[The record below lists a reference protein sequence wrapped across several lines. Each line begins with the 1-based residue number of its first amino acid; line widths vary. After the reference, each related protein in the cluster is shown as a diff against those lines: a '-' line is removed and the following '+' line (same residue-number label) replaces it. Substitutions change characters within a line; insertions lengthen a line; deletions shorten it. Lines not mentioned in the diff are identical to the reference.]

1 MMGNQSVDEDYI
13 VFADPNVEAICAAH
27 WGKKG
32 KLTYKQA
39 AKVTSLGTVFRAN
52 TTITSFD
59 ELQYFTGL
67 ASLGSGDNYVNGT
80 FYGCTAL
87 ASVVIPSSVT
97 RIRGYSFYGCTAL
110 TTVGSLGNIT
120 NIGASAFYNCTHL
133 TTVVSLAN
141 LVTVGGSAFWKCS
154 AWNDELNC
162 PNLTGSILSNTF
174 RATKITKV
182 LNLGRITS
190 IAGYGFAT
198 CNSMTELHLPAT
210 LTSTSTASVGTSNS
224 STTAMLTVYSYNT
237 TPPTYG
243 RSCFTPSKV
252 SAVYVP
258 SESVSSYKTTWSALS
273 SKIQAMP

>member
-1 MMGNQSVDEDYI
+1 MGNQSVDENYI
-13 VFADPNVEAICAAH
+13 VFADANVEAICAAN

-67 ASLGSGDNYVNGT
+67 TSIGSANNSANGA
-80 FYGCTAL
+80 FNGCTAL

-97 RIRGYSFYGCTAL
+97 SIRGYSFYGCTAL

-120 NIGASAFYNCTHL
+120 SIGASAFYNCTHL

-141 LVTVGGSAFWKCS
+141 LVTVGGNAFWKCS

-162 PNLTGSILSNTF
+162 PNLTGSIPSNAF
-174 RATKITKV
+174 RGTKLTKV

-190 IAGYGFAT
+190 IGGYGFAT
-198 CNSMTELHLPAT
+198 CDSMTEIHLPAT
-210 LTSTSTASVGTSNS
+210 LTSTSTASVGSSNS
-224 STTAMLTVYSYNT
+224 PTTAMLTVYSYNT

-243 RSCFTPSKV
+243 RSCFRAAKV
-252 SAVYVP
+252 SVVYVP
-258 SESVSSYKTTWSALS
+258 SESVSSYKTKWSELS

>member
-1 MMGNQSVDEDYI
+1 MGNQGIDDDYI
-13 VFADPNVEAICAAH
+13 VFADANVEAICAAN

-39 AKVTSLGTVFRAN
+39 AKVKSLGTVFRAN
-52 TTITSFD
+52 TAITSFD

-67 ASLGSGDNYVNGT
+67 TSIGSADTSANGT

-87 ASVVIPSSVT
+87 VSVVIPSSVT
-97 RIRGYSFYGCTAL
+97 RIRGYSFNGCAAL

-120 NIGASAFYNCTHL
+120 YIGVAAFQNCTHL
-133 TTVVSLAN
+133 TTVVSLAS
-141 LVTVGGSAFWKCS
+141 LVTVGNNAFWNCS
-154 AWNDELNC
+154 VLNDVLNC
-162 PNLTGSILSNTF
+162 PNLSGSVGTNAF
-174 RATKITKV
+174 RNTKITKV

-190 IAGYGFAT
+190 IGAYGFAT
-198 CNSMTELHLPAT
+198 CNSMTEIHLPAT
-210 LTSTSTASVGTSNS
+210 LTSTATASVGSSNS

-243 RSCFTPSKV
+243 RSCFRPAKV

-258 SESVSSYKTTWSALS
+258 PESVSSYQTTWSALS